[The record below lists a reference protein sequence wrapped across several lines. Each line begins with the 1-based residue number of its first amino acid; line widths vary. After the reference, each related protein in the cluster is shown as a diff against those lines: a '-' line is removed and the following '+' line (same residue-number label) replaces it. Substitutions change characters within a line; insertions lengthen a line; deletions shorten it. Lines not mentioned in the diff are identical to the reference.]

1 MIGSRLERSD
11 GTDVDLI
18 RGTISSL
25 YLEMTVAITVTGP
38 KTIILTVRVMF
49 VSVVSI
55 VSIAV
60 SVFRFAVFIDVS
72 VTVSVKTWLMVNFAV
87 VIVTLRMRGVRFV
100 IIGGVFGGVSR
111 GVMRGV
117 GFVGFIRF
125 LRVMII
131 VGLKSLQS
139 YLKLKYSFRG
149 PLQIWH
155 N

>member
-1 MIGSRLERSD
+1 
-11 GTDVDLI
+11 
-18 RGTISSL
+18 
-25 YLEMTVAITVTGP
+25 MTVAITVTGP

-60 SVFRFAVFIDVS
+60 SVFRFTVFIDVS

-111 GVMRGV
+111 GVVRSV
-117 GFVGFIRF
+117 GFVRFIGFLIIIHWRMGVFLGFRMQTVRF
-125 LRVMII
+125 HRR
-131 VGLKSLQS
+131 QR
-139 YLKLKYSFRG
+139 FRCRRQWRLNWRQRRLHG
-149 PLQIWH
+149 R
-155 N
+155 